1 LRQTL
6 RFSILFVKEKPFGF
20 YLISFCFQSGS
31 TGNLVSILCGVSL
44 NFWLAGQ
51 LACGVGKVFK
61 WGSSYLKAVK
71 AALISSTCL
80 VKSSHVPKNHLD
92 GFSNTKSQT
101 SQHFGGPLNSNLFG
115 IEYHSFYI
123 LNSAIHISTFL
134 TSTYSFLSRC
144 LIHYL
149 STSPIL
155 FSSFSVTRKSST
167 LLPNFRAFNHF

>member
-6 RFSILFVKEKPFGF
+6 RSSIPLVKEKPFGS
-20 YLISFCFQSGS
+20 YLIGFCSQSGS

-44 NFWLAGQ
+44 NFWSAGQ
-51 LACGVGKVFK
+51 LACGVGKAPK
-61 WGSSYLKAVK
+61 WGPSYSKAVK

-115 IEYHSFYI
+115 IEYHSFCVLSSTI
-123 LNSAIHISTFL
+123 RVGVLLISA
-134 TSTYSFLSRC
+134 YSLASRC
-144 LIHYL
+144 LACCL
-149 STSPIL
+149 SIGPTL

-167 LLPNFRAFNHF
+167 LLPNFRAFNRF